1 MSFAYWVKIN
11 TATSTNWLDTFSW
24 YSTNG
29 SNNYR
34 NRQEF
39 YTNSTRT
46 NIWYKASSA
55 NSTNSSFVNMIGE
68 WNHYAFTID
77 YDKGEACFY
86 INGEITGTK
95 KANIDTTSYIKGTG
109 SAFLLRENG
118 LDSHINDFRLYD
130 HILSPLEVKQISQGL
145 ILHYPLNNNGFG
157 QKNLLP
163 ISGSTIINSTKSFEF
178 QGWVQSFYTK
188 TWMNEHLVSGKQ
200 YILSYTV
207 ICLSIPDSAYVF
219 KEDRHSPILVHQ
231 GSGLN
236 QITIT
241 NDGIKNTKMSVGQSR
256 SYKCIFTF
264 STIPE
269 EKKEYY
275 GLCGYT
281 ALYRNSSNAAQ
292 YARFRIDNLKLE
304 EGGIVTPWCPN
315 EADELYQKIKIDDNI
330 EYDCSGFQKNG
341 EKIGIDYSSDTPKYD
356 VSSVFSASPSVI
368 KIPNQNYAIQG
379 SQSMT
384 ISVWA
389 YKEDWSQ
396 YSERIYSCTEGGG
409 LNIQPTSSGQIEWAV
424 NVYTDA
430 EKTSHK
436 YDTNLYI
443 RVPKTDF
450 SSGWH
455 MFTWVYTTNGTSL
468 YVDGILKQSKTGTS
482 YGLYFHSTAPLILG
496 GQATSINY
504 TSPYLDGKLSDFR
517 IYVTALSAEDILALY
532 KNSVYIDN
540 EGNLYG
546 AELREV

>member
-1 MSFAYWVKIN
+1 MSI
-11 TATSTNWLDTFSW
+11 
-24 YSTNG
+24 
-29 SNNYR
+29 
-34 NRQEF
+34 
-39 YTNSTRT
+39 
-46 NIWYKASSA
+46 
-55 NSTNSSFVNMIGE
+55 
-68 WNHYAFTID
+68 
-77 YDKGEACFY
+77 Y
-86 INGEITGTK
+86 INGLKESEKVIDSSSITYTNADYFRVGS
-95 KANIDTTSYIKGTG
+95 ITSGN
-109 SAFLLRENG
+109 AFNG
-118 LDSHINDFRLYD
+118 KISDVRVYD
-130 HILSPLEVKQISQGL
+130 HALLPLEVKQISQGL

-207 ICLSIPDSAYVF
+207 TCLSIPDSTYVF
-219 KEDRHSPILVHQ
+219 KEYRHSPILVHQ
-231 GSGLN
+231 GGGLN
-236 QITIT
+236 QVTIT

-264 STIPE
+264 SFISE

-304 EGGIVTPWCPN
+304 EGEIATPWCPN
-315 EADELYQKIKIDDNI
+315 EADELYQKIKINDNI
-330 EYDCSGFQKNG
+330 EYDCSGYQKNG
-341 EKIGIDYSSDTPKYD
+341 EKVGVNYSSDTPKYD
-356 VSSVFSASPSVI
+356 VSSVFISTNPSII
-368 KIPNQNYAIQG
+368 KIPNSNYAMQG
-379 SQSMT
+379 SQNMT
-384 ISVWA
+384 ISIWA
-389 YKEDWSQ
+389 YKDDWSQ
-396 YSERIYSCTEGGG
+396 FSERVYSCTEGGG

-443 RVPKTDF
+443 RIPKTEF

-455 MFTWVYTTNGTSL
+455 MFTWVYTTSGTLL

-496 GQATSINY
+496 GQATSTNY
-504 TSPYLDGKLSDFR
+504 TSPYLNGKLSDFR
-517 IYVTALSAEDILALY
+517 IYVTALSAKDILALY